1 MKKFWLSEK
10 MLARAFWN
18 ALESSVMIEDAR
30 IDARL
35 VTSKTSPLVAKFP
48 SLAGSISL
56 DSSFYLWLVTKY
68 FFAFKYM

>member
-35 VTSKTSPLVAKFP
+35 VTSKTSP
-48 SLAGSISL
+48 
-56 DSSFYLWLVTKY
+56 WLQN
-68 FFAFKYM
+68 FLSRRFDFLR